1 MVVDD
6 SAEAARLAGEGRDV
20 VLVVGEG
27 EPPVPLDASHP
38 GGGRIAVLVGS
49 RDDPAVWVAARAM
62 SEELFGPD

>member
-20 VLVVGEG
+20 VLVIGEG
-27 EPPVPLDASHP
+27 DPPVHLDASRP
-38 GGGRIAVLVGS
+38 GRGRIAVLVGS
-49 RDDPAVWVAARAM
+49 RDDPAVWAEARAM